1 MYFVG
6 VYKRRRKDEEEVE
19 ELSRESMNGTTASV
33 LKGSVLKHGSWVSSF
48 GPN

>member
-6 VYKRRRKDEEEVE
+6 VYKRRRKDEE